1 MKRSPAQYHC
11 HDFDFNCHV
20 ESLKASHLLE
30 HLPEIVPLDDDDEV
44 RLRKDIAESSAS
56 VEEGEKA
63 SWNQFF
69 QHHSTGQIYKPRR
82 YILPEFNHY
91 LSLPHIHCLVEVGC
105 GYGCTMLPILQA
117 LVPGCASLRYIATDY
132 SREALTILEA
142 NPACQSFST
151 HIVTAQWDIA
161 SSSFPAI
168 TLPDPISPDLILCI
182 FTLSAVPPSQH
193 LQTLFH
199 LKQLLTPPRTD
210 ERKKYLLFRDYGVYD
225 FSMLE
230 KHVIRHEEFFFRRL
244 DGTICYYFS
253 LEYLQK
259 LAEEAGFEVLEL
271 SYATVINHNRKTG
284 EKLHRVFVH
293 AVLAV

>member
-1 MKRSPAQYHC
+1 MKRTPAQYHC
-11 HDFDFNCHV
+11 HDFDFNSHV

-30 HLPEIVPLDDDDEV
+30 QLPEIVPLVGE
-44 RLRKDIAESSAS
+44 LIQRKDAAESSAS
-56 VEEGEKA
+56 VEEGEQA

-91 LSLPHIHCLVEVGC
+91 LSLPHVRCLVEVGC
-105 GYGCTMLPILQA
+105 GYGCTMLPILQS
-117 LVPGCASLRYIATDY
+117 LVPLCTSLRYIATDY
-132 SREALTILEA
+132 SREALAILQA
-142 NPACQSFST
+142 NPACQSFSS

-161 SSSFPAI
+161 SSPFPALV
-168 TLPDPISPDLILCI
+168 LPDPISTDLILCI

-193 LQTLFH
+193 LRALLH
-199 LKQLLTPPRTD
+199 LKQLLLAPPRSD

-271 SYATVINHNRKTG
+271 SYATVVNHNRKTG